1 MKLTKIS
8 EGGNE
13 YDVPVPTS
21 SDSIPRKSDDSFFNT
36 YQELNRDISVL
47 VLRSYANLKNKKSI
61 VACEPFGGVGVRSC
75 RYVVETPIANI
86 HYNDVNEGAFK
97 IAKRNFDSLPTDSID
112 KISTSNL
119 EFTDFINS
127 LYSKKQIMDF
137 VDIDPYGSPISYV
150 HSTLKLITVSGLLA
164 FTATDL
170 ASLTGL
176 YPRAMYSK
184 YGIGL
189 FEKRIGNVHEL
200 AIRTLITG
208 IQHVGLTQK
217 QSLLPV
223 LTLYHRHFIRTF
235 MIRMRG
241 VDKVLDKT
249 GFLCQCQKC
258 RLIFKTILKTKHYS
272 CPDCGNHTYRIGP
285 LYLGAIHDD
294 TQLRDIVKDFHV
306 KSFNRSKTISKILN
320 IMIQE
325 NKMKIPWSYDIQN
338 LTKTIGT
345 PIPPLDE
352 ISKHLRDI
360 GYKFSKTHFSGTC
373 IKTDAPEKEICGI
386 LTKLNK

>member
-1 MKLTKIS
+1 MKLTKII

-13 YDVPVPTS
+13 YDVPIPS
-21 SDSIPRKSDDSFFNT
+21 SFDSIPRKSDESFFNT

-47 VLRSYANLKNKKSI
+47 VLRNHSNSRNKKDFA
-61 VACEPFGGVGVRSC
+61 ACEPFGGVGVRSC
-75 RYVVETPIANI
+75 RYAVETPVTNI
-86 HYNDVNEGAFK
+86 YYNDVSKEALKIVEKNISNLPSNFK
-97 IAKRNFDSLPTDSID
+97 A
-112 KISTSNL
+112 KISISNL
-119 EFTDFINS
+119 EFTDFINY

-137 VDIDPYGSPISYV
+137 IDIDPYGSPISYV
-150 HSTLKLITVSGLLA
+150 HSSLKLITISGLLA

-176 YPRAMYSK
+176 YPRALYSK
-184 YGIGL
+184 YGIGV

-249 GFLCQCQKC
+249 GFLCQCRKC
-258 RLIFKTILKTKHYS
+258 RLIFKTGLKNKHYS
-272 CPDCGNHTYRIGP
+272 CPNCGNHPYRIGP
-285 LYLGAIHDD
+285 LYLGTIHDD
-294 TQLRDIVKDFHV
+294 TLLRDIVKDLHV
-306 KSFNRSKTISKILN
+306 KSFNRSKNITKILN

-325 NKMKIPWSYDIQN
+325 NNMNIPWSYDIQK
-338 LTKTIGT
+338 LTKNIGI

-352 ISKHLRDI
+352 ISQHLREI
-360 GYKFSKTHFSGTC
+360 GYKFSKTHFSGSC
-373 IKTDAPEKEICGI
+373 IKTDAPIEEIYSI
-386 LTKLNK
+386 LAKLTK

>member
-1 MKLTKIS
+1 VKLTKII

-13 YDVPVPTS
+13 YDVPIPS
-21 SDSIPRKSDDSFFNT
+21 SFDSIPRKSDESFFNT

-47 VLRSYANLKNKKSI
+47 VLRNHLNSRNKKDFT
-61 VACEPFGGVGVRSC
+61 VCEPFGGVGVRSC
-75 RYVVETPIANI
+75 RYAVETPVTNI
-86 HYNDVNEGAFK
+86 YYNDVSKDALKIVERNISNLPSHFK
-97 IAKRNFDSLPTDSID
+97 A
-112 KISTSNL
+112 KISITNL

-137 VDIDPYGSPISYV
+137 IDIDPYGSPISYV
-150 HSTLKLITVSGLLA
+150 HSSLKLITNSGLLA

-176 YPRAMYSK
+176 YPRALYSK
-184 YGIGL
+184 YGIGV

-241 VDKVLDKT
+241 VDRVLDKT
-249 GFLCQCQKC
+249 GFLCQCRKC
-258 RLIFKTILKTKHYS
+258 HLIFKTGLKKKNYS
-272 CPDCGNHTYRIGP
+272 CPNCGNHPYRIGP

-294 TQLRDIVKDFHV
+294 MLLKDIVKDLHI
-306 KSFNRSKTISKILN
+306 KLFNRSKNITKILN
-320 IMIQE
+320 TMIQE
-325 NKMKIPWSYDIQN
+325 NYMNIPWSYDIQK
-338 LTKTIGT
+338 LTKNIGI

-352 ISKHLRDI
+352 ISKHLREI
-360 GYKFSKTHFSGTC
+360 GYKFSKTHFSGSC
-373 IKTDAPEKEICGI
+373 IKTNAPIEEIYRI
-386 LTKLNK
+386 LTKLTK

>member
-1 MKLTKIS
+1 MKLVKIS

-47 VLRSYANLKNKKSI
+47 VIRSYANSRNKKSFT
-61 VACEPFGGVGVRSC
+61 VCEPFGGAGVRSC
-75 RYVVETPIANI
+75 RYALETPATNI
-86 HYNDVNEGAFK
+86 YYNDVSREALK
-97 IAKRNFDSLPTDSID
+97 IVEKNINSLPASSKD
-112 KISTSNL
+112 KLSTSNL
-119 EFTDFINS
+119 EFTDFINY

-137 VDIDPYGSPISYV
+137 IDIDPYGSPISFV
-150 HSTLKLITVSGLLA
+150 HSSLKLITVSGLLA

-176 YPRAMYSK
+176 YPRALYSK

-189 FEKRIGNVHEL
+189 FDKRIGNVHEL

-249 GFLCQCQKC
+249 GFLCQCRKC
-258 RLIFKTILKTKHYS
+258 SFIFKTELKKKRYS
-272 CPDCGNHTYRIGP
+272 CPNCGSNPYRIGP
-285 LYLGAIHDD
+285 LYLGPIHND
-294 TQLRDIVKDFHV
+294 TLLRDMIKDFHV
-306 KSFNRSKTISKILN
+306 KSFNMSKNITKILN
-320 IMIQE
+320 TMIQE
-325 NKMKIPWSYDIQN
+325 NSMKIPWSYDIQN
-338 LTKTIGT
+338 LTRTIKT

-352 ISKHLRDI
+352 LSEQLGDI

-373 IKTDAPEKEICGI
+373 IKTDAPVKEICGI
-386 LTKLNK
+386 LAELTK

>member
-1 MKLTKIS
+1 VKLTKIS

-13 YDVPVPTS
+13 YDVSVPTS

-47 VLRSYANLKNKKSI
+47 VLRSYANSKNKTRF
-61 VACEPFGGVGVRSC
+61 ALCEPFGGAGVRSC
-75 RYVVETPIANI
+75 RYAVETPFTNI
-86 HYNDVNEGAFK
+86 YYNDVSKEALK
-97 IAKRNFDSLPTDSID
+97 IVEKNINRLPTDS
-112 KISTSNL
+112 KEKLSLSNL
-119 EFTDFINS
+119 EFTDFMSI

-137 VDIDPYGSPISYV
+137 IDIDPYGSPISYV
-150 HSTLKLITVSGLLA
+150 HSSLKLITVSGLLA

-176 YPRAMYSK
+176 YPRALYSK

-189 FEKRIGNVHEL
+189 FEQRIGNVHEL

-223 LTLYHRHFIRTF
+223 LTLYHRHYIRTF
-235 MIRMRG
+235 MVRMRG

-249 GFLCQCQKC
+249 GFLCQCRKC
-258 RLIFKTILKTKHYS
+258 RFIFKTILKTKRYS
-272 CPDCGNHTYRIGP
+272 CPNCGSHPYRIGP
-285 LYLGAIHDD
+285 LYLGSIHDD
-294 TQLRDIVKDFHV
+294 TLLRDIIKDFHV
-306 KSFNRSKTISKILN
+306 KSFSKIKNITKILN

-325 NKMKIPWSYDIQN
+325 NSMKIPWSYDLQN
-338 LTKTIGT
+338 LTKTIKT

-352 ISKHLRDI
+352 ISVQLVDI
-360 GYKFSKTHFSGTC
+360 GYKFSRTHFSGTC
-373 IKTDAPEKEICGI
+373 IKTDAPVKEICDI
-386 LTKLNK
+386 LAELNK